1 MQIYIICCIYV
12 YNLCLVKILPLK
24 YAKML
29 SVDQIAVFI
38 NEQNLQNKSMKNF
51 LHVDTNSNNL
61 DFDR

>member
-1 MQIYIICCIYV
+1 MQIYIICCVCV
-12 YNLCLVKILPLK
+12 YNLCLVKILPLR

-38 NEQNLQNKSMKNF
+38 NKQNLQNKSLKIF

-61 DFDR
+61 NFGR